1 MDSLLSATDVSQFSC
16 CDMQIEKLKQY
27 FAVLDTTNS
36 GTISKNDAILIVRAL
51 GIPGLDEDYNS
62 VISGMS
68 ANISALSMQDVI
80 NIAISMKKSQ
90 TGFCRLLHLQIDEY
104 ESIIQVFKMFDK
116 NQDGTV
122 LAADLRQIL
131 SHLGEVIPEEEIDS
145 LMRSL
150 GFGDV
155 IKYEELAKALL
166 CSN

>member
-1 MDSLLSATDVSQFSC
+1 
-16 CDMQIEKLKQY
+16 
-27 FAVLDTTNS
+27 
-36 GTISKNDAILIVRAL
+36 
-51 GIPGLDEDYNS
+51 
-62 VISGMS
+62 MS

-90 TGFCRLLHLQIDEY
+90 TGFCHLLRLQIDEY

>member
-1 MDSLLSATDVSQFSC
+1 MDSLLSATD
-16 CDMQIEKLKQY
+16 IEKLKQY

-90 TGFCRLLHLQIDEY
+90 TDEY